1 MDAWKEVESQIATAK
16 AECLKYTQENPILKA
31 KNVEL
36 RKEVIENN
44 RKIAVA
50 HGEYEDTIQLD
61 KDLSVEIKKRKAD
74 VDTYVQDK
82 IDSVNEKV
90 EKTTAECATRIAVLD
105 EREKSLTERE
115 SNVDKQ
121 EKANVA
127 KAELLEVTAKELQS
141 QADEIKDATKVLNTK
156 AIDNQ
161 HELDML
167 TQRGVELDTQEA
179 RIAKEDADIGERIK
193 RLQASEKKA
202 QENVAQSQQLLY
214 ANDLNRTDIE
224 KREKFLKTKEDDIKA
239 REINLKNRT
248 DLFVNS
254 LRAGKML

>member
-1 MDAWKEVESQIATAK
+1 
-16 AECLKYTQENPILKA
+16 
-31 KNVEL
+31 
-36 RKEVIENN
+36 
-44 RKIAVA
+44 
-50 HGEYEDTIQLD
+50 
-61 KDLSVEIKKRKAD
+61 
-74 VDTYVQDK
+74 
-82 IDSVNEKV
+82 
-90 EKTTAECATRIAVLD
+90 VLD

-179 RIAKEDADIGERIK
+179 RIAKEDTDIGERVK

-202 QENVAQSQQLLY
+202 QENVAQSEQLLY
-214 ANDLNRTDIE
+214 TNDLNRVELE
-224 KREKFLKTKEDDIKA
+224 KREKFLKDKEEDVKNREIKLKA
-239 REINLKNRT
+239 RTE
-248 DLFVNS
+248 LFVNS